1 MNKKMEKN
9 LIICLLI
16 IIVIGLAIYAVKD
29 YVDNKDNSKLE
40 KPITDTFLYDFR
52 DGYDYSSG
60 AAQLL
65 GYVEIINKIDV
76 SSNDTYKYIMFHI
89 LESNSEEFM
98 KYLKSNADNTYI
110 TENSIG
116 LGCLVDNSIKFINYS
131 NVNEI
136 SESIKIMRET
146 DLNYNDLLAST
157 KDNPVIINVKKN
169 INTTYYSYHPICES
183 MLSSISTPA
192 K

>member
-29 YVDNKDNSKLE
+29 YIDNKDNSKLE

-89 LESNSEEFM
+89 LESNSEGFM

>member
-16 IIVIGLAIYAVKD
+16 IIVIGLAIYAVRD

-89 LESNSEEFM
+89 LESNSEGFM

>member
-16 IIVIGLAIYAVKD
+16 IIVIGLAIYAVRD

-89 LESNSEEFM
+89 LESNSEGFM

-183 MLSSISTPA
+183 MLSSISTPT

>member
-1 MNKKMEKN
+1 MKKN
-9 LIICLLI
+9 ITILLLTVVV
-16 IIVIGLAIYAVKD
+16 IVLAV
-29 YVDNKDNSKLE
+29 YVCKEFFKDNKVHVE
-40 KPITDTFLYDFR
+40 KTIIDTFLYDFR
-52 DGYDYSSG
+52 NGYDYSSG
-60 AAQLL
+60 SAQLY
-65 GYVEIINKIDV
+65 GYVEFENRSDA
-76 SSNDTYKYIMFHI
+76 SSNEIYKYVTFHI

-131 NVNEI
+131 DVNET
-136 SESIKIMRET
+136 SESIKIIRET

-157 KDNPVIINVKKN
+157 KDNPVIINVRKY

-183 MLSSISTPA
+183 MLSSISTPV